1 MIMGKRMDWRRCKL
15 QGRAHESKHGSA
27 VELPNGAR
35 AALVPKDDLARRADK
50 AMRAWQRR
58 LSPRDRQRIG

>member
-1 MIMGKRMDWRRCKL
+1 MDWRRCKL
-15 QGRAHESKHGSA
+15 QGRADELKHGSA

-35 AALVPKDDLARRADK
+35 TAVVPKDDLARRANK

-58 LSPRDRQRIG
+58 LSPRDRQQLG